1 MISENQM
8 FWGQAVMALYPN
20 VAYMTDW
27 VNAWDKDNN
36 PVQYDS
42 ALVEPKANELMETF
56 EKEQCS
62 NTAKQLIAATD
73 WSVLPDVNLTNKA
86 DFESYRA
93 TLRNLILNPVV
104 NPVWPTEPQPV
115 WGS

>member
-1 MISENQM
+1 MSQANLM
-8 FWGQAVMALYPN
+8 YWGQAVMMLN
-20 VAYMTDW
+20 HHVAYMTDW
-27 VNAWDKDNN
+27 VNAWDAQNN
-36 PVQYDS
+36 PVEYDHD
-42 ALVEPKANELMETF
+42 AANIRADELMLEA
-56 EKEQCS
+56 ELAAC
-62 NTAKQLIAATD
+62 TAQAKALIAASD

-104 NPVWPTEPQPV
+104 NPVWPVEPQPV

>member
-1 MISENQM
+1 MTPENQM

-27 VNAWDKDNN
+27 VNAWDAQNE

-42 ALVEPKANELMETF
+42 ALVEPKANELLLES
-56 EKEQCS
+56 QLAAC
-62 NTAKQLIAATD
+62 TAQAKILIAATD

-93 TLRNLILNPVV
+93 WIRSLILVPTP
-104 NPVWPTEPQPV
+104 NPVWPEPPQPV